1 MKEENENMNNLAFE
15 EKTYT
20 YEDLLEMDED
30 KRYELIDGK
39 LYLMGAPVTIHQ
51 LLLGELGVQ
60 FISYLKGKECK
71 AIMSPIDVRLDAPK
85 RGNKARYVVQP
96 DLVVICDK
104 EKIDKKGIIGSP
116 DLAIEIL
123 SPSTKQHD
131 KLVKFNIYQHYKVKE
146 YWIIDIEE
154 QIVYPYILNDEGVY
168 TLPRMYEITED
179 IKVNVLDNLTISL
192 KEFWKEN
199 EDLLK

>member
-1 MKEENENMNNLAFE
+1 MKKEKENMNNLAFE
-15 EKTYT
+15 EKSYT
-20 YEDLLEMDED
+20 YEDLLKFDDD

-39 LYLMGAPVTIHQ
+39 LYLMGSPNYRHQ
-51 LLLGELGVQ
+51 FILGELFRQ
-60 FISYLKGKECK
+60 FANYLKGKNCK
-71 AIMSPIDVRLDAPK
+71 VFVAPLDIRLDAPQK
-85 RGNKARYVVQP
+85 GNKAKYVVQP
-96 DLVVICDK
+96 DLIVMCNK
-104 EKIDKKGIIGSP
+104 EKIDERGIVGVP

-123 SPSTKQHD
+123 SPTTKQHD
-131 KLVKFNIYQHYKVKE
+131 KLVKFNLYQHYKIRE

-154 QIVYPYILNDEGVY
+154 QIIYPYILNDEGIY
-168 TLPRMYEITED
+168 TLPKMYEITED